1 MSEQQYNILFRGDI
15 VLGFQL
21 SDVKLRLQQLFKADE
36 AKINALF
43 TGRPVVLKRNLD
55 IVGAEKYRKAL
66 LQAGAQVEVVA
77 DNNSQPPVSSTA
89 KPAGQPTSLATAA
102 RATAARA
109 TGVAATAVPQ
119 RDLSQT
125 AAASA
130 GSAAGSESK
139 AQDWGLSPVGANL
152 LKPAE
157 RQTFVARDID
167 TSGLQLRAAGGDLLE
182 ANERPRV
189 EARLQQVPDF
199 GLAGLGENLTAKAE
213 RAAVSNPAVADWGIA
228 EVGADLISEDEREI
242 VLPPLINALDVGV
255 APAGADLGQ
264 IKSQL
269 KPLQPDISKIHLA
282 D

>member
-21 SDVKLRLQQLFKADE
+21 GDVKLRLQQLFKADE

-55 IVGAEKYRKAL
+55 FAGAEKYRKAL

-77 DNNSQPPVSSTA
+77 DNHSQPPASSVA
-89 KPAGQPTSLATAA
+89 KPVGQPASLATGAREAA
-102 RATAARA
+102 
-109 TGVAATAVPQ
+109 VAATAVP
-119 RDLSQT
+119 RIELSQM
-125 AAASA
+125 AATSVD
-130 GSAAGSESK
+130 SAARSGTK
-139 AQDWGLSPVGANL
+139 PQDWGLSPVGANL

-157 RQTFVARDID
+157 RQAFVARDID
-167 TSGLQLRAAGGDLLE
+167 TRGLQLRAAGGDLLD

-199 GLAGLGENLTAKAE
+199 GLAGLGENLTAGAE
-213 RAAVSNPAVADWGIA
+213 RAVVSSPAVADWGIA

-242 VLPPLINALDVGV
+242 VLPALINALDVSI

-264 IKSQL
+264 IKSQR